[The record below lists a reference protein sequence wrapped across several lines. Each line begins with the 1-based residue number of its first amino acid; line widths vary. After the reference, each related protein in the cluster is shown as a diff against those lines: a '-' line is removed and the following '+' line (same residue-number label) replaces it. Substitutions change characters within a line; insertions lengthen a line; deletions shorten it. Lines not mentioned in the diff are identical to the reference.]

1 MVLEKTSAVVTL
13 YVVYRDDLKK
23 FFAGFN
29 SETSSAEFTD
39 DVKLAKKFS
48 NKFDIKLRP
57 AETLCSVQIDLSNA
71 PFSVSEP
78 FRPARKKIA
87 KPT

>member
-1 MVLEKTSAVVTL
+1 MTLEKSSAVVTL

-23 FFAGFN
+23 YFAGFN
-29 SETSSAEFTD
+29 SVTNSAEFTD
-39 DVKLAKKFS
+39 EVKFAKKFS

-57 AETLCSVQIDLSNA
+57 AETLCSVTIDLEKA

-78 FRPARKKIA
+78 FRPARKKVA
-87 KPT
+87 KPV